1 MKQELRRTTPVT
13 ASAAAGMAL
22 RVFGRVIATGA
33 TVLVL
38 VSFGLQVAGAQGRKA
53 TPDDPY
59 RIIGVVWRGETEVED
74 GFRAQLRQR
83 GIPFEFEVKNLDL
96 DRNNAPPI
104 IEEIRQKQPDLVY
117 TWGTGTTTS
126 IVGRVEQENPGD
138 FIRDIPGVF
147 VLVAYPIEANIVERF
162 ERPGRMVTGVSFLAP
177 VDVQLGAIK
186 AYHDFKAL
194 AVIYDE
200 SAGNS
205 RINVQ
210 HLREAVPQLG
220 MKLLEYPVPANDEG
234 RPDPEALPE
243 LVQRARDD
251 GADLLYMGPDSFLTR
266 HSDVYTS
273 NAIEAGLPTFASTQ
287 APLLNSRAMFGL
299 VTDYFTLGRL
309 AALQAER
316 ILVNGLDPQTL
327 PVGQLAR
334 YKLWINM
341 DVVHE
346 VGLFPPLAL
355 MAVADF
361 RDSPGTD

>member
-1 MKQELRRTTPVT
+1 MKREFRRMTPVL
-13 ASAAAGMAL
+13 ASSACRMIWAMS
-22 RVFGRVIATGA
+22 RTVATSA
-33 TVLVL
+33 VALVL
-38 VSFGLQVAGAQGRKA
+38 FSFGLEVAGAQTRQA

-59 RIIGVVWRGETEVED
+59 KIIGVVWRGETEVED
-74 GFRAQLRQR
+74 GFRAQLTQR
-83 GIPFEFEVKNLDL
+83 GVPFEFEVKNLDL
-96 DRNNAPPI
+96 DRGNAPPI
-104 IEEIRQKQPDLVY
+104 IDEIRREQPDLVY

-126 IVGRVEQENPGD
+126 IVGRVEQENPED

-147 VLVAYPIEANIVERF
+147 VLVAYPIEANIVESF

-177 VDVQLGAIK
+177 VEVQLGAIK
-186 AYHDFKAL
+186 AFHDFQAL

-205 RINVQ
+205 RINVEQ
-210 HLREAVPQLG
+210 LREAVPQAG
-220 MKLLEYPVPANDEG
+220 MRLLEYPVPENDAG
-234 RPDPEALPE
+234 RPDPDALPE
-243 LVQRARDD
+243 LVHRARAD

-266 HSDVYTS
+266 HSDSYTS

-309 AALQAER
+309 AAFQAEQ
-316 ILVNGLDPQTL
+316 ILVDGLDPQTL

-341 DVVHE
+341 DVAHE
-346 VGLFPPLAL
+346 VGLYPPLEL
-355 MAVADF
+355 MAIADF
-361 RDSPGTD
+361 RDSPGTN